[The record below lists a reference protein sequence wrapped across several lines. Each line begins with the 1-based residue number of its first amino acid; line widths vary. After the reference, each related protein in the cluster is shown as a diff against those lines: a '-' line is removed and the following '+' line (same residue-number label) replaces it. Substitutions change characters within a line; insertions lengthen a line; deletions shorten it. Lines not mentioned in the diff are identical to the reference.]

1 MISAFSKA
9 DFHIFKS
16 ADRVIIASMVFS
28 RPSGRIGPLF
38 HASLVIA
45 IMMVPSVLATSAQA
59 PDRAMD
65 AGFTAPAMWPVY
77 GHDSQRTSRT
87 DQAGPAA
94 PLRRWSVTAAPRTQ
108 NGAPIVIGSEGTVY
122 VGSDAGLI
130 SIDPQTGVMKTFWQ
144 LQGWSVYA
152 VAILSDGTIIAGAN
166 YRVGTSLEHG
176 TVFGLSPAG
185 IQKWDLTLSGNIYNQ
200 IAISK
205 DENIYVLTHHG
216 PLYAISSTGSLK
228 WMKQASGS
236 YGGVALA
243 RDDTV
248 YASTETNLTAYHPDG
263 QPIWSIPVWV
273 DAQLVVQDDGTILA
287 VGYQCGSGIGFCNPV
302 SVRTLFALNPNRTT
316 RWSLE
321 SPSSPPSLGWDGTIY
336 ASYNHDIRALNS
348 DGTKRWNMT
357 LNTAGYYTSGIVDA
371 NNVLY
376 VYSDDGI
383 TGITSGG
390 HLWWTVRDVGY
401 PVGIGADGT
410 LYYYYFPDGL
420 VSTGLVG
427 ALAATDFVVTA
438 NPNSFTLIS
447 GQKGFSTVTV
457 TPRFGFSGTVTLSSK
472 VSPSGPVISLASSSV
487 PGGSGNVA
495 MTIDV
500 GGALPIGTYVINV
513 TGSSGYL
520 AHSSLVSV
528 IVTHPQAT
536 LDSSLLG
543 LSTGTL
549 FMLAVGAATVVVA
562 ALATVVILKRR
573 KNTRV

>member
-1 MISAFSKA
+1 MISTFSKA

-45 IMMVPSVLATSAQA
+45 IMMVPSVLAASAQA
-59 PDRAMD
+59 PARAMD

-108 NGAPIVIGSEGTVY
+108 NGAPIVIDFKGTVY
-122 VGSDAGLI
+122 VGSDDGLI
-130 SIDPQTGVMKTFWQ
+130 SIDPQTGEMKAFWQ
-144 LQGWSVYA
+144 GGSVYA
-152 VAILSDGTIIAGAN
+152 VAILSDRTIIAGAN
-166 YRVGTSLEHG
+166 YGVGTSQEHG
-176 TVFGLSPAG
+176 TVFALSPKG
-185 IQKWDLTLSGNIYNQ
+185 IQEWNLTLSGNIYNQ
-200 IAISK
+200 MAISK
-205 DENIYVLTHHG
+205 DETIYVLTQHG

-263 QPIWSIPVWV
+263 QPVWSIPVWV
-273 DAQLVVQDDGTILA
+273 DEQLVVQDDGTILA
-287 VGYQCGSGIGFCNPV
+287 VGYDCHSSIGFCNPV
-302 SVRTLFALNPNRTT
+302 LVRTLFALNADGTT

-336 ASYNHDIRALNS
+336 TSYNRDIRALNP
-348 DGTKRWNMT
+348 DGTKKWNMT
-357 LNTAGYYTSGIVDA
+357 LNTAGATSGIVDA

-376 VYSDDGI
+376 VYSDVGI
-383 TGITSGG
+383 TAITSGG
-390 HLWWTVRDVGY
+390 HVWWTVQDVGY
-401 PVGIGADGT
+401 PVGISADGT
-410 LYYYYFPDGL
+410 LYYYYFPGGL

-427 ALAATDFVVTA
+427 SLAATDFVVTA

-457 TPRFGFSGTVTLSSK
+457 TPRFGFSGMVTLSSK
-472 VSPSGPVISLASSSV
+472 VSPSSPVISLASSSV

-500 GGALPIGTYVINV
+500 GGALPIGTYVVNV

-520 AHSSLVSV
+520 AHSSLVNV

-543 LSTGTL
+543 LSTGMI
-549 FMLAVGAATVVVA
+549 FMLAEGIAIVVVA
-562 ALATVVILKRR
+562 VLATVVILKRR
-573 KNTRV
+573 RNTRV

>member
-1 MISAFSKA
+1 
-9 DFHIFKS
+9 
-16 ADRVIIASMVFS
+16 
-28 RPSGRIGPLF
+28 
-38 HASLVIA
+38 
-45 IMMVPSVLATSAQA
+45 MMVPSVLATSAQA
-59 PDRAMD
+59 PARDMD
-65 AGFTAPAMWPVY
+65 ASFTAPAMWPVY

-87 DQAGPAA
+87 DHAGPAA
-94 PLRRWSVTAAPRTQ
+94 PLRKWSVTAAPRTQ
-108 NGAPIVIGSEGTVY
+108 RGAPIVIGSEGTVY
-122 VGSDAGLI
+122 VGSDDGLI
-130 SIDPQTGVMKTFWQ
+130 SIGPQTGEMKTFWK
-144 LQGWSVYA
+144 LQGWSVYT
-152 VAILSDGTIIAGAN
+152 VAILSDDTIIAGAN
-166 YRVGTSLEHG
+166 FGVGTSQEHG
-176 TVFGLSPAG
+176 TVFALSPKG
-185 IQKWDLTLSGNIYNQ
+185 IQEWNLTLSGNIYNQ
-200 IAISK
+200 MAISK
-205 DENIYVLTHHG
+205 DETIYALTLGG
-216 PLYAISSTGSLK
+216 PLYAISSSGGLK
-228 WMKQASGS
+228 WMKEVSSS
-236 YGGVALA
+236 YGGIALA

-263 QPIWSIPVWV
+263 RSVWSIPVWV
-273 DAQLVVQDDGTILA
+273 DDELVVHDDGTILA
-287 VGYQCGSGIGFCNPV
+287 VGYQCPSLVGICSPV
-302 SVRTLFALNPNRTT
+302 LSRTLFALNPNGTT

-321 SPSSPPSLGWDGTIY
+321 SPGSPPSLGWDGTIY
-336 ASYNHDIRALNS
+336 ASYHHDIRALNP
-348 DGTKRWNMT
+348 DGTKKWNMT
-357 LNTAGYYTSGIVDA
+357 LNTAGYTSGIVDA

-383 TGITSGG
+383 TAITSGG
-390 HLWWTVRDVGY
+390 HVWWTVRDVGY
-401 PVGIGADGT
+401 PVGIAAEGT
-410 LYYYYFPDGL
+410 LYYYYFPGGL

-427 ALAATDFVVTA
+427 SLAATDFVVTA

-457 TPRFGFSGTVTLSSK
+457 TPRFGFSGMVTLSSK
-472 VSPSGPVISLASSSV
+472 VSPSGPIISLASSSV
-487 PGGSGNVA
+487 PGGSGNDA

-500 GGALPIGTYVINV
+500 GGALPIGTYVVNV

>member
-1 MISAFSKA
+1 
-9 DFHIFKS
+9 
-16 ADRVIIASMVFS
+16 MVFS

-45 IMMVPSVLATSAQA
+45 MMMVPSVLATSAQA
-59 PDRAMD
+59 PASAMD

-108 NGAPIVIGSEGTVY
+108 NGAPIVIDFKGTVY
-122 VGSDAGLI
+122 VGSDDGLI
-130 SIDPQTGVMKTFWQ
+130 SIDPQTGEMKAFWQ
-144 LQGWSVYA
+144 GGSVYA
-152 VAILSDGTIIAGAN
+152 VAILSDRTIIAGAN
-166 YRVGTSLEHG
+166 YGVGTSLEHG
-176 TVFGLSPAG
+176 TVFALSPEG
-185 IQKWDLTLSGNIYNQ
+185 IQEWSLTLSGNIYNQ
-200 IAISK
+200 MAISK
-205 DENIYVLTHHG
+205 DDTIYVLTHHG

-236 YGGVALA
+236 YGGVAIA
-243 RDDTV
+243 RDETV

-302 SVRTLFALNPNRTT
+302 SVRTLFALNPNHTT

-383 TGITSGG
+383 TAITSGG
-390 HLWWTVRDVGY
+390 HVWWTVRDVGY

-410 LYYYYFPDGL
+410 LYYYHFPDGL

-472 VSPSGPVISLASSSV
+472 VSPSSPIISLASSSV

-500 GGALPIGTYVINV
+500 GGALPIGTYVVNV

-520 AHSSLVSV
+520 AHSSLVNV
-528 IVTHPQAT
+528 IVTPQAT

-543 LSTGTL
+543 LSTGMI
-549 FMLAVGAATVVVA
+549 FMLAEGIAIVVVA
-562 ALATVVILKRR
+562 VLATVVILKRR

>member
-1 MISAFSKA
+1 
-9 DFHIFKS
+9 
-16 ADRVIIASMVFS
+16 MVFS

-45 IMMVPSVLATSAQA
+45 MMMVPSVLATSAQA
-59 PDRAMD
+59 PASAMD

-336 ASYNHDIRALNS
+336 ASYNHDIRALDS
-348 DGTKRWNMT
+348 DGTTRWNMT

-383 TGITSGG
+383 TAITSGG
-390 HLWWTVRDVGY
+390 HVWWTVRDVGY
-401 PVGIGADGT
+401 PVGMGADGT

-457 TPRFGFSGTVTLSSK
+457 TPRFGFSGMVTLSSK
-472 VSPSGPVISLASSSV
+472 VSPSGPIISLASSSV
-487 PGGSGNVA
+487 PGGSGNDA

-500 GGALPIGTYVINV
+500 GGALPIGTYVVNV

>member
-1 MISAFSKA
+1 
-9 DFHIFKS
+9 
-16 ADRVIIASMVFS
+16 MVFS
-28 RPSGRIGPLF
+28 RPSGRIGLLL
-38 HASLVIA
+38 HASFLIA

-59 PDRAMD
+59 PASAMD

-383 TGITSGG
+383 TAITSGG
-390 HLWWTVRDVGY
+390 HVWWTVRDVGY
-401 PVGIGADGT
+401 PVGMGADGT

-472 VSPSGPVISLASSSV
+472 VSPSSPIISLASSSV

-500 GGALPIGTYVINV
+500 GGALPIGTYVVNV

-520 AHSSLVSV
+520 AHSSLVNV

-543 LSTGTL
+543 LSTGMI
-549 FMLAVGAATVVVA
+549 FMLAEGIAIVVVA
-562 ALATVVILKRR
+562 VLATVVILKRR

>member
-1 MISAFSKA
+1 
-9 DFHIFKS
+9 
-16 ADRVIIASMVFS
+16 MVFS

-45 IMMVPSVLATSAQA
+45 IMIVPSVLATSAQA
-59 PDRAMD
+59 PTRDTS
-65 AGFTAPAMWPVY
+65 AGFSAPAMWPVY

-87 DQAGPAA
+87 DHAGPAA
-94 PLRRWSVTAAPRTQ
+94 PLRRWSVTAAPRAQ
-108 NGAPIVIGSEGTVY
+108 NGAPIVIDSKGTVY

-130 SIDPQTGVMKTFWQ
+130 SVDAETGVLRSFG
-144 LQGWSVYA
+144 QGGSVYA
-152 VAILSDGTIIAGAN
+152 VAILSDRTIIAGAN
-166 YRVGTSLEHG
+166 YGVGTSQEHG
-176 TVFGLSPAG
+176 SIFALSSEG
-185 IQKWDLTLSGNIYNQ
+185 IQKWSLTLSGNIYNQ
-200 IAISK
+200 MAISK
-205 DENIYVLTHHG
+205 DDTIYVLTHHG

-236 YGGVALA
+236 YGGVAIA

-376 VYSDDGI
+376 AYSDDGI
-383 TGITSGG
+383 TAIT
-390 HLWWTVRDVGY
+390 
-401 PVGIGADGT
+401 
-410 LYYYYFPDGL
+410 
-420 VSTGLVG
+420 
-427 ALAATDFVVTA
+427 
-438 NPNSFTLIS
+438 
-447 GQKGFSTVTV
+447 
-457 TPRFGFSGTVTLSSK
+457 
-472 VSPSGPVISLASSSV
+472 SLASSSV

-500 GGALPIGTYVINV
+500 GGALPIGTYVVNV

-520 AHSSLVSV
+520 AHSSLVNV

-543 LSTGTL
+543 LSTGMI
-549 FMLAVGAATVVVA
+549 FMLAEGIAIVVVA
-562 ALATVVILKRR
+562 VLATVVILKRR
-573 KNTRV
+573 KNTRG